1 MALGGRETPKM
12 MALSNWNTPRHG
24 YAVVRTSNDGLE
36 TEFVCIERPVNR
48 HDQPDG
54 GPLNY
59 RVRFRAPMWRKG
71 ETPKLDTKV
80 VEGDPKFP
88 CEMGPQFVPPITLD
102 PEPGHGRF

>member
-1 MALGGRETPKM
+1 MICSCQSLKEPHGSIIFSGLTVLLLVSFVDMGG
-12 MALSNWNTPRHG
+12 HG
-24 YAVVRTSNDGLE
+24 YAVVRASNDDLE

-59 RVRFRAPMWRKG
+59 RVRFRAPLWRKG

-80 VEGDPKFP
+80 VEGDPKFS
-88 CEMGPQFVPPITLD
+88 V
-102 PEPGHGRF
+102 